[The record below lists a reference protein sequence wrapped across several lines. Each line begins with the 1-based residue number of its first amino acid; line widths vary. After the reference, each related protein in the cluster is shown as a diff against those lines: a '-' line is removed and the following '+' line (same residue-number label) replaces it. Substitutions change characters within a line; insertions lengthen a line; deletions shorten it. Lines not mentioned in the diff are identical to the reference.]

1 MKVTVLSLP
10 HDRLPFRADPGPMP
24 PGPPSVIAV
33 LALEHRGTMGIVPLF
48 NGRKHSDIVQELR
61 DTLYVTHTLRQQMLT
76 RVTGLAPEGAGADYS
91 DGMSDLLSSLLR

>member
-1 MKVTVLSLP
+1 
-10 HDRLPFRADPGPMP
+10 
-24 PGPPSVIAV
+24 VIAV
-33 LALEHRGTMGIVPLF
+33 LALEHRAPNGIVPLIK
-48 NGRKHSDIVQELR
+48 RTKHYLILQELR